1 MKGIAFLDLRAHAHF
16 LRKCI
21 IDINE
26 NVGSDNYVNL
36 FNVEKAST
44 LRRKLGGYTWSV
56 FWWN

>member
-1 MKGIAFLDLRAHAHF
+1 MHVYFGIKGISFLDFRAHAIF

-26 NVGSDNYVNL
+26 NVGSDNYDNL

-44 LRRKLGGYTWSV
+44 LRRKLEGYT
-56 FWWN
+56 